1 MLPRM
6 SWSLTILMTA
16 ITFQVGCAQSRM
28 ATRHTPS
35 DYEVVLAVQ
44 ASSRD
49 SAAIETVSE
58 VLDPDSPTGRSSE
71 IRGGG
76 MWNRIWADTSQHVLP
91 RTDFRRPGASDLAPS
106 QAFDSG
112 F

>member
-1 MLPRM
+1 
-6 SWSLTILMTA
+6 
-16 ITFQVGCAQSRM
+16 M

-71 IRGGG
+71 IRGGNVEPHLG
-76 MWNRIWADTSQHVLP
+76 GHEPARAAADGFQ
-91 RTDFRRPGASDLAPS
+91 ASGGERS
-106 QAFDSG
+106 CSVSG